1 VSSSSEGEGRGKIG
15 GRMGRGREEEELGKG
30 LLFVGAGVE
39 RE

>member
-1 VSSSSEGEGRGKIG
+1 MSSSSEGEGREKIE

-30 LLFVGAGVE
+30 LLFVAAGFE